1 MRELK
6 NIQKV
11 MKKPIILLI
20 ITFFAYSAF
29 AQNEPPREQKSHTYQ
44 QIQSAKIAFFTTEI
58 QLTPKEAEEFWPLY
72 NEYWREREM
81 LMRRTQE
88 SMRVITA
95 YVKDGSPKTEPEL
108 VKLMGV
114 YISNLTEEG
123 SIHKIYFDKFYKI
136 LPVEKVARIY
146 IAEEQ
151 FRMKMIRQF
160 RGGGSPAVPIN
171 K

>member
-1 MRELK
+1 
-6 NIQKV
+6 
-11 MKKPIILLI
+11 MKKLFILLI
-20 ITFFAYSAF
+20 TLSFAFSGF
-29 AQNEPPREQKSHTYQ
+29 AQNEPPRQQKSHTYQ

-123 SIHKIYFDKFYKI
+123 SIHKTYFEKFYKI
-136 LPVEKVARIY
+136 LPVEKVARLY

-160 RGGGSPAVPIN
+160 RSGSSPAVPLN

>member
-1 MRELK
+1 
-6 NIQKV
+6 
-11 MKKPIILLI
+11 MKKLLI
-20 ITFFAYSAF
+20 ILISLSFAFSGF
-29 AQNEPPREQKSHTYQ
+29 AQNEPTGHQKSQRYN
-44 QIQSAKIAFFTTEI
+44 QIQSEKIAFFTAEI
-58 QLTPKEAEEFWPLY
+58 QLTPKEAEAFWPLY

-88 SMRVITA
+88 SMRVVTA

-114 YISNLTEEG
+114 FINNITEEG
-123 SIHKIYFDKFYKI
+123 SIHKTYFDKFFKI
-136 LPVEKVARIY
+136 LPVEKVARLY

-160 RGGGSPAVPIN
+160 RGGASPTVPAN

>member
-1 MRELK
+1 
-6 NIQKV
+6 
-11 MKKPIILLI
+11 MKKLFILLI
-20 ITFFAYSAF
+20 TLSFAFSGF
-29 AQNEPPREQKSHTYQ
+29 AQNEPQKKQKSHTYQ

-58 QLTPKEAEEFWPLY
+58 QLTPKEAEAFWPLY

-81 LMRRTQE
+81 LMRRTQDA
-88 SMRVITA
+88 MRVITA

-114 YISNLTEEG
+114 YINNVTEEG
-123 SIHKIYFDKFYKI
+123 FIHKVYYDKFFKI
-136 LPVEKVARIY
+136 LPVEKVARLY

-160 RGGGSPAVPIN
+160 RVGSTPAVPIN